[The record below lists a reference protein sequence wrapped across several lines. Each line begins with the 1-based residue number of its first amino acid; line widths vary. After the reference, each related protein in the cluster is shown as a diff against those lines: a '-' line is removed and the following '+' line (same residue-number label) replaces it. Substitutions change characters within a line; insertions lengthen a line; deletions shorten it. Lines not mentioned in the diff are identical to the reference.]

1 MSKILQ
7 NTLAILFFTGMITTV
22 AVTQADPDKKYQS
35 FASVLY
41 K

>member
-1 MSKILQ
+1 MFKNI
-7 NTLAILFFTGMITTV
+7 LAILFFAGMLTTV
-22 AVTQADPDKKYQS
+22 AVTQADTDKKYQG